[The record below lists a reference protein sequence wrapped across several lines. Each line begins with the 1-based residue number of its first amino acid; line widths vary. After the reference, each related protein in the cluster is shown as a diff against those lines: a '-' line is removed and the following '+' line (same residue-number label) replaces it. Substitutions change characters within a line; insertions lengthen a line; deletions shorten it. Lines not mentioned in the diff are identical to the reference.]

1 VVRPLRARGQARLAL
16 GPVAGQQLV
25 DPAAVH
31 AVGPGQL
38 RHSAALTKV
47 GLHQVATHVHGD
59 LPRLGVSD
67 VLTFEAEGEGGV
79 RSERPPASGQ
89 RGASPRATWICQA
102 ASVPKVIILGG
113 GLAGLVCAKALAE
126 QELDVELW
134 EASDR
139 FGGKAGSIRHNGR
152 WVDHGFHIFPAW
164 YLNTQALLDELDVE
178 LWEGKD
184 FYEVF
189 ARDRDGKQRRGPRG
203 KPIRYNRLSRT
214 LVASIDMISR
224 PRWYLDDLSVDGF
237 LRARPYAGRTAGER
251 LREISRKALAS
262 PAYLTSSLSMRSN
275 LKWWMP
281 VVKKPNWN
289 ALTGPLQTRFI
300 EPLVEATRRAGANL
314 FLNRK
319 LIGIEFRND
328 RLVPVAAGHRPGTD
342 DEGAIVVSALP
353 VEVLKEVA
361 RNNPVALEQII
372 RHDRKLKDI
381 QYLDARPL
389 AALDLHLKKRLR
401 ELPRGHFILR
411 DSRYDLTG
419 IDITNVWDDYRAGDK
434 TVLQLCAGDTTE
446 IKWLEDDVFRD
457 RLIEE
462 VRQYFPFAYEDVD
475 LDHTCALKHHDA
487 PLFMNEVG
495 SNSKRVR
502 PDGTGVPSLYIVG
515 DHTDTPVDLA
525 CMEGAV
531 YSALMAAEAICTRL
545 GIDGPKPK
553 QLRGVSGPMVVL
565 FKIVRYPLGW
575 AAIPLRLVTEPYY
588 RIRKNQ
594 RQQLKRQET
603 PGESSD

>member
-1 VVRPLRARGQARLAL
+1 VR
-16 GPVAGQQLV
+16 
-25 DPAAVH
+25 
-31 AVGPGQL
+31 
-38 RHSAALTKV
+38 
-47 GLHQVATHVHGD
+47 
-59 LPRLGVSD
+59 
-67 VLTFEAEGEGGV
+67 
-79 RSERPPASGQ
+79 
-89 RGASPRATWICQA
+89 
-102 ASVPKVIILGG
+102 KVIVLGG

-126 QELDVELW
+126 QKLDVELW

-164 YLNTQALLDELDVE
+164 YLNTKALLDELGVE
-178 LWEGKD
+178 LWRGEH
-184 FYEVF
+184 FSEVF
-189 ARDRDGKQRRGPRG
+189 ARDREGNQRRGPRG
-203 KPIRYNRLSRT
+203 KRIRYNKLSRT

-224 PRWYLDDLSVDGF
+224 PPWYLDDLSVDGF

-262 PAYLTSSLSMRSN
+262 PAYLTSSRSMRSN
-275 LKWWMP
+275 LQWWMP
-281 VVKKPNWN
+281 VVKEANWN
-289 ALTGPLQTRFI
+289 ALRGPLQTRFI
-300 EPLVEATRRAGANL
+300 EPLVEATRRAGASL

-319 LIGIEFRND
+319 LTAIEFRDD
-328 RLVPVAAGHRPGTD
+328 RLVPIAAGDGPGID

-361 RNNPVALEQII
+361 RNNPVALEQLT
-372 RHDRKLKDI
+372 RLDVKLKDI

-401 ELPRGHFILR
+401 ELPCGHFILH

-419 IDITNVWDDYRAGDK
+419 IDITDVWEDYRGGDE

-446 IKWLEDDVFRD
+446 IRWLEDDVFRD

-462 VRQYFPFAYEDVD
+462 VQRYFPFTRDDVD

-502 PDGTGVPSLYIVG
+502 PDGTGIRDLYIIG

-531 YSALMAAEAICTRL
+531 YSALMAAEAICAGL
-545 GIDGPKPK
+545 GIEGPKPK
-553 QLRGVSGPMVVL
+553 QLRGVSGPTVVL
-565 FKIVRYPLGW
+565 FKVVRYPLGW
-575 AAIPLRLVTEPYY
+575 AAIPLRLITEPYY
-588 RIRKNQ
+588 RVR
-594 RQQLKRQET
+594 KRQSRRLRD
-603 PGESSD
+603 G